1 MGCSLKVGIVDLLWV
16 FLGLVICHMISFTVN
31 LIKYTI
37 FENKIKDASRDE
49 WWF

>member
-1 MGCSLKVGIVDLLWV
+1 MGCSLQGGIVLLCI
-16 FLGLVICHMISFTVN
+16 FLGLVICHVISFTVN

-49 WWF
+49 W